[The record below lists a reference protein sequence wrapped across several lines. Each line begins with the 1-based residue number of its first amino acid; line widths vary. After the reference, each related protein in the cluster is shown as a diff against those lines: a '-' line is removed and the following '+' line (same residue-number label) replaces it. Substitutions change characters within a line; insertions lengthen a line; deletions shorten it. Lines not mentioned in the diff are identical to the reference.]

1 MRVLTAAAM
10 REVDRRAIEELG
22 VPGPVLMENAA
33 LGVVE
38 ALAARFPQVERV
50 SLVCGPGNNGGDG
63 LAVARH
69 LLSRGYEV
77 RVALADGGR
86 ALSGDAALQLRIL
99 EAIGLSPV
107 RFGPDGDP
115 APLLAWLAGGELL
128 VDALFGTGLTRPL
141 AGWAARLV
149 EALDRLPLPR
159 LAVDLPSGLDGDRPE
174 IPGPA
179 LRADLTVTFAAP
191 KVAQVLPPA
200 SGLVGDLVVADLGIP
215 GWLVEEAPGGIHLIC
230 SGELAAALPPRAP
243 ESHKGSFGHL
253 LLVAGSP
260 GKAGAAILAARA
272 AVAGGAGLVTV
283 ATPAPLAPT
292 VELGSL
298 ESMTLA
304 LPASASGALAL
315 GGLGLLLAAAEARDA
330 VALGPGLG
338 EDPEAR
344 EVARR
349 FALACSRPLVLDADG
364 INAWAGQPE
373 LLRERRAPT
382 VLTPHPGE
390 LARLLG
396 REVSEVR
403 SDRLGAVA
411 RAVEA
416 TGAFVVLKG
425 HRSLVGTPDGEIHV
439 NPTGGPAMAS
449 GGSGDV
455 LTGLLGA
462 FLAGG
467 VEPGTAAA
475 LAVHL
480 HGLAGDLAAAELG
493 GPAVPAAE
501 LARFLPRAFAELE
514 RD

>member
-1 MRVLTAAAM
+1 M

-22 VPGPVLMENAA
+22 VPGAVLMENAA

-38 ALAARFPQVERV
+38 AMTARFPRVERV
-50 SLVCGPGNNGGDG
+50 SIVCGPGNNGGDG

-69 LLSRGYEV
+69 LLARGYQV

-99 EAIGLSPV
+99 EAIGL
-107 RFGPDGDP
+107 
-115 APLLAWLAGGELL
+115 APLRLAADEEPEPLVAWLAGGELL
-128 VDALFGTGLTRPL
+128 VDALFGTGLSRPL
-141 AGWAARLV
+141 AGWAGRLV
-149 EALDRLPLPR
+149 EALDRLPIPR
-159 LAVDLPSGLDGDRPE
+159 LAVDIPSGLDGDRPE
-174 IPGPA
+174 VPGPV

-191 KVAQVLPPA
+191 KVALVLPPA
-200 SGLVGDLVVADLGIP
+200 SGLVGELVVSDLGIP
-215 GWLVEEAPGGIHLIC
+215 GWLVDEAPGGLHLLC
-230 SGELAAALPPRAP
+230 GDELAAALPPRPP

-253 LLVAGSP
+253 LLAAGSP

-283 ATPAPLAPT
+283 ATPAPLAAT

-304 LPASASGALAL
+304 LPATGSGSLALA
-315 GGLGLLLAAAEARDA
+315 GLDLLLAAAEARDA
-330 VALGPGLG
+330 VALGPGFG
-338 EDPEAR
+338 EEPEAR
-344 EVARR
+344 ELARR
-349 FALACSRPLVLDADG
+349 FSLACPRPLVIDADG

-373 LLRERRAPT
+373 RLRERRAPT

-396 REVSEVR
+396 RDLAEVR
-403 SDRLGAVA
+403 SDRLGAVT

-425 HRSLVGTPDGEIHV
+425 HRSLVATPDGEIHV

-462 FLAGG
+462 LLAQQ

-501 LARFLPRAFAELE
+501 LVRFLPKAFAELG
-514 RD
+514 RG

>member
-1 MRVLTAAAM
+1 MRLLTAAAM

-22 VPGPVLMENAA
+22 VPGAVLMENAA

-38 ALAARFPQVERV
+38 AMTARFPRVERV
-50 SLVCGPGNNGGDG
+50 SIVCGPGNNGGDG

-69 LLSRGYEV
+69 LLARGYQV

-99 EAIGLSPV
+99 EAIGL
-107 RFGPDGDP
+107 
-115 APLLAWLAGGELL
+115 APLRLAADEEPEPLVAWLAGGELL
-128 VDALFGTGLTRPL
+128 VDALFGTGLSRPL
-141 AGWAARLV
+141 AGWAGRLV
-149 EALDRLPLPR
+149 EALDRLPIPR
-159 LAVDLPSGLDGDRPE
+159 LAVDIPSGLDGDRPE
-174 IPGPA
+174 VPGPV

-191 KVAQVLPPA
+191 KVALVLPPA
-200 SGLVGDLVVADLGIP
+200 SGLVGELVVSDLGIP
-215 GWLVEEAPGGIHLIC
+215 GWLVDEAPGGLHLLC
-230 SGELAAALPPRAP
+230 GDELAAALPPRPP

-253 LLVAGSP
+253 LLAAGSP

-283 ATPAPLAPT
+283 ATPAPLAAT

-304 LPASASGALAL
+304 LPATGSGSLALA
-315 GGLGLLLAAAEARDA
+315 GLDLLLAAAEARDA
-330 VALGPGLG
+330 VALGPGFG
-338 EDPEAR
+338 EEPEAR
-344 EVARR
+344 ELARR
-349 FALACSRPLVLDADG
+349 FSLACPRPLVIDADG

-373 LLRERRAPT
+373 RLRERRAPT

-396 REVSEVR
+396 RDLAEVR
-403 SDRLGAVA
+403 SDRLGAVT

-425 HRSLVGTPDGEIHV
+425 HRSLVATPDGEIHV

-462 FLAGG
+462 LLAQQ

-501 LARFLPRAFAELE
+501 LVRFLPKAFAELG
-514 RD
+514 RG

>member
-1 MRVLTAAAM
+1 VRVLTAAAM

-22 VPGPVLMENAA
+22 VPGAVLMENAA
-33 LGVVE
+33 LGVVD
-38 ALAARFPQVERV
+38 ALTARFPQVERV
-50 SLVCGPGNNGGDG
+50 GIVCGPGNNGGDG

-86 ALSGDAALQLRIL
+86 PLSGDAALQLRIL

-107 RFGPDGDP
+107 RLGPEEDP
-115 APLLAWLAGGELL
+115 AAPVAWLAACELL
-128 VDALFGTGLTRPL
+128 VDALFGTGLARPL
-141 AGWAARLV
+141 SGWAGRLV

-159 LAVDLPSGLDGDRPE
+159 VAVDLPSGLDGDRPE

-191 KVAQVLPPA
+191 KVAHVLLPA
-200 SGLVGDLVVADLGIP
+200 SGLAGEVVVADLGIP
-215 GWLVEEAPGGIHLIC
+215 AWLVEEAPGGLHLLC
-230 SGELAAALPPRAP
+230 GDELAAALPPRPP
-243 ESHKGSFGHL
+243 ESHKGSCGHL

-292 VELGSL
+292 VELGSV

-304 LPASASGALAL
+304 LPATACGSLAATALDP
-315 GGLGLLLAAAEARDA
+315 LLAAAEAREA

-344 EVARR
+344 ELARR
-349 FALACSRPLVLDADG
+349 FTLACPRPLALDADG
-364 INAWAGQPE
+364 INAWAGQAE
-373 LLRERRAPT
+373 LLRARRAPT

-396 REVSEVR
+396 REVAEVR

-425 HRSLVGTPDGEIHV
+425 HRSLVATPDGEIHV
-439 NPTGGPAMAS
+439 NPTGGPALAS

-462 FLAGG
+462 LLAQQ

-480 HGLAGDLAAAELG
+480 HGLAGDLAAAGLG
-493 GPAVPAAE
+493 GPAVPATD
-501 LARFLPRAFAELE
+501 LVRFLPRAFAELG
-514 RD
+514 RA